1 MKKIR
6 SRICLY
12 MLLHVIII
20 LVVIWLL
27 QVTFLQPLYEHYK
40 AEDVKKIQAQMV
52 NSFREYDADEAYRTI
67 WEMAQEN
74 EMYVSIH
81 NSALEPVMTPFMFN
95 SISKFDARFIGPM
108 LNNYQIFLE
117 RAVEEM
123 ERKDTGDY
131 VYLGE
136 KGEPFIVVVSKIDA
150 SNGTFYI
157 LSRAPLEPVKATA
170 DIIKR
175 NYLMILFIGFFI
187 SVLFAF
193 LLSEHISKPI
203 HELSKGA
210 KAVAGGD
217 LTYSVPEE
225 NSNSEVSV
233 LIKDFNQMTKEL
245 SKVDKIRKDL
255 IANVSHELKTP
266 LTLIKGYA
274 ETIKDLTGDN
284 PEKREAQLD
293 VIVDEADRL
302 TFLINDMLDLS
313 KLQAEAVSFNKE
325 EFDLSDVVA
334 KICGRYEYFKDKGYE
349 ITVDIEPDVF
359 ITADAVKI
367 EQVLVNLMDNA
378 INHSGENPE
387 ICVKLSGGPM
397 PRLEISNTGEVIS
410 DEDIKYI
417 WDRFY
422 HIDKSGKRR
431 KTGTGIGLSIVREI
445 LEIHK
450 FRYGVMSN
458 EEKTTF
464 WVEFN

>member
-1 MKKIR
+1 MKRIR
-6 SRICLY
+6 SRVCFY

-20 LVVIWLL
+20 LVLIWLL
-27 QVTFLQPLYEHYK
+27 QVTFLQQLYEHYK
-40 AEDVKKIQAQMV
+40 AEDVKKIQVEMV
-52 NSFREYDADEAYRTI
+52 DSFTELDTDEAYKAI

-74 EMYVSIH
+74 EMYVSIY
-81 NSALEPVMTPFMFN
+81 NSDREPIMTPFMFN

-108 LNNYQIFLE
+108 LSNYQTFLD

-123 ERKDTGDY
+123 NRKDTGDY

-136 KGEPFIVVVSKIDA
+136 KGEPFIVVVSKISA
-150 SNGTFYI
+150 NNGTFYI
-157 LSRAPLEPVKATA
+157 LSRAPLEPVKATT

-193 LLSEHISKPI
+193 LLAEHISKPI

-217 LTYSVPEE
+217 LNYAVPEE
-225 NSNSEVSV
+225 KNNSEVSV
-233 LIKDFNQMTKEL
+233 LIRDFNQMTKEL

-293 VIVDEADRL
+293 IIVDEADRL
-302 TFLINDMLDLS
+302 TLLISDMLDLS

-325 EFDLSDVVA
+325 KFDLSDTLK
-334 KICGRYEYFKDKGYE
+334 KICERYEIFEDKGYS
-349 ITVDIEPDVF
+349 INTDIESLVF
-359 ITADAVKI
+359 ITADAGKI
-367 EQVLVNLMDNA
+367 EQVLLNLMDNA
-378 INHSGENPE
+378 INHSDECAE
-387 ICVKLSGGPM
+387 ISVKLAGGQT
-397 PRLEISNTGEVIS
+397 PRLEISNKGEAIPE
-410 DEDIKYI
+410 EDIKYI
-417 WDRFY
+417 WERFY
-422 HIDKSGKRR
+422 HVDKSGKRR
-431 KTGTGIGLSIVREI
+431 VTGTGIGLSIVREI
-445 LEIHK
+445 LEIHGFK
-450 FRYGVMSN
+450 YGVLSN